1 MKRIFVGNFP
11 WSVTDADLLAKF
23 SQFGEVASAKVVTD
37 KLSGRS
43 RGFGF
48 VDMPNDT
55 EAQKAIDAVNG
66 SDWSGRQITA
76 NEAKPRTDR
85 PQRDRF

>member
-1 MKRIFVGNFP
+1 MKRIFVVNFP